1 MNEAECKSFEGTPA
15 LRSIYF
21 YLTEGCN
28 LACRHCWIA
37 PQFDEKGIMPAI
49 SLDIFQKVIDEAIP
63 LGLKDIKLT
72 GGEPL
77 MHPRFGE
84 LLEIARRKNLGVTIE
99 TNGLLCTPEVAA
111 EIARLPQRSV
121 SVSID
126 GSDKATHEWMRGV
139 PGSFEKAKY
148 AVNNLVEAGVRPQ
161 IITTLI
167 RRNAGQIEE
176 IVRMAEHLGAS
187 SVKFNVV
194 MPTGRG
200 EKLSETDETLSI
212 GELIRIGEY
221 VGKVLPEMTKLKVF
235 FDIPYAFRSLSGIV
249 CGRGCGRCNILNI
262 IGVIASGEYALCG
275 IGYHVKDLV
284 FGSAGTDS
292 LEHIWKENE
301 VLNTLRAGIPD
312 KLEGI
317 CSECLMK
324 YACLGS
330 CIAQNFYR
338 TNNIWS
344 PYWFCD
350 MAYRE
355 GLFPRTRIR

>member
-1 MNEAECKSFEGTPA
+1 MNEADCKSIEGTPQ

-37 PQFDEKGIMPAI
+37 PKFDESGIMPAI
-49 SLDIFQKVIDEAIP
+49 PVDLFQKVIDEALP
-63 LGLKDIKLT
+63 LGLKEIKLT

-77 MHPRFGE
+77 MHPRFVE

-111 EIARLPQRSV
+111 NIARLPRGFV

-126 GSDKATHEWMRGV
+126 GSDKATHEWLRGV
-139 PGSFEKAKY
+139 PGCFEKAKY
-148 AVNNLVEAGVRPQ
+148 GINNLVEAGVRPQ
-161 IITTLI
+161 IITTLV
-167 RRNAGQIEE
+167 RRNVGQIEE
-176 IVRMAEHLGAS
+176 IVSMAEHLGAA
-187 SVKFNVV
+187 SVKFNIV

-200 EKLSETDETLSI
+200 KKLSETAETLSI
-212 GELIRIGEY
+212 GELIQIGEY
-221 VGKVLPEMTKLKVF
+221 VKKDLQAKTKLQVF
-235 FDIPYAFRSLSGIV
+235 FDIPYAFRSLSSIA
-249 CGRGCGRCNILNI
+249 CGACGRCNILNI

-284 FGSAGTDS
+284 FGLAGIDS
-292 LEHIWKENE
+292 LERIWKENE
-301 VLNTLRAGIPD
+301 ILNFLRSGIPD

-317 CSECLMK
+317 CSKCLMNS
-324 YACLGS
+324 ACLGS

-338 TNNIWS
+338 TTNIWA
-344 PYWFCD
+344 PFWFCD
-350 MAYRE
+350 MAYSE
-355 GLFPRTRIR
+355 GLFPETRIR

>member
-1 MNEAECKSFEGTPA
+1 MNDADCKSTEGTPQ

-37 PQFDEKGIMPAI
+37 PKFDDCGIMPTI
-49 SLDIFQKVIDEAIP
+49 PVDIFQKVIDEAMP
-63 LGLKDIKLT
+63 LGLTEVKLT

-84 LLEIARRKNLGVTIE
+84 LLEIVKRKNLGVTIE

-111 EIARLPQRSV
+111 DIARLSRRFV

-126 GSDKATHEWMRGV
+126 GSDMATHEWLRGV
-139 PGSFEKAKY
+139 PGCFEKAKD
-148 AVNNLVEAGVRPQ
+148 AINNLVKAGVQPQ
-161 IITTLI
+161 IITTLV
-167 RRNAGQIEE
+167 RRNAGQIDE

-187 SVKFNVV
+187 SVKFNIV

-200 EKLSETDETLSI
+200 EKLNETAETLSI
-212 GELIRIGEY
+212 EELIHIGEY
-221 VGKVLPEMTKLKVF
+221 VQKDLQAKTRLQVL
-235 FDIPYAFRSLSGIV
+235 FDIPYAFRSLSSIA
-249 CGRGCGRCNILNI
+249 CGACGRCNILNI
-262 IGVIASGEYALCG
+262 IGVIASGEYAVCG

-284 FGSAGTDS
+284 FGLAGKDC
-292 LEHIWKENE
+292 LEQIWKENE
-301 VLNTLRAGIPD
+301 VLNSLRSGIPD

-317 CSECLMK
+317 CSKCLMNS
-324 YACLGS
+324 ACLGS

-338 TNNIWS
+338 TKNIWA
-344 PYWFCD
+344 PFWFCD
-350 MAYRE
+350 MAYSE
-355 GLFPRTRIR
+355 GLFPKTRIR

>member
-1 MNEAECKSFEGTPA
+1 MNEVDCKSMEGTPP
-15 LRSIYF
+15 LKSIYF

-37 PQFDEKGIMPAI
+37 PKFDENGTMPAI
-49 SLDIFQKVIDEAIP
+49 PVDLFRKVIDEAMP
-63 LGLKDIKLT
+63 LGLKDVKLT

-84 LLEIARRKNLGVTIE
+84 LLEIIRRKDLGVTIE
-99 TNGLLCTPEVAA
+99 TNGLLCTPEVAT
-111 EIARLPQRSV
+111 EIARLPNRFV

-139 PGSFEKAKY
+139 PGCFEKAKN
-148 AVNNLVEAGVRPQ
+148 AISNLVEAGVRPQ
-161 IITTLI
+161 IITTLV

-176 IVRMAEHLGAS
+176 IIRMAEHLGAS
-187 SVKFNVV
+187 SLKFNVV
-194 MPTGRG
+194 MPAGRG
-200 EKLSETDETLSI
+200 EKLMETSETLSI

-221 VGKVLPEMTKLKVF
+221 VEKILPARPKLQVF
-235 FDIPYAFRSLSGIV
+235 FDSPYAFRSLSGIA
-249 CGRGCGRCNILNI
+249 CGKGCFRCKILNI

-284 FGSAGTDS
+284 FGLAGIDS
-292 LEHIWKENE
+292 LERIWKENE
-301 VLNTLRAGIPD
+301 VLNSLRSGIPD

-317 CSECLMK
+317 CSKCLMK
-324 YACLGS
+324 DVCLGS

-338 TNNIWS
+338 SKNIWA
-344 PYWFCD
+344 PFWFCD
-350 MAYRE
+350 MANRE
-355 GLFPRTRIR
+355 GLFPKTRIR